1 MHPCM
6 IYFIS
11 IYHKSQANVGTNTIH
26 GSYAVTRQDLCG
38 IRFQNCHA
46 DPVPFRVALM
56 EKPLPEY
63 SNGRRTGW
71 EQSCSGSE
79 NAADRMKL
87 GEVKSILAKL
97 ATSMAKVQRA
107 LELELNHGHAFVRA
121 KAPNCSW
128 LLSDQDI
135 L

>member
-6 IYFIS
+6 IYFIN
-11 IYHKSQANVGTNTIH
+11 IYHKSQANVSTNTIH
-26 GSYAVTRQDLCG
+26 GSYEVTRQDLCG
-38 IRFQNCHA
+38 ICFQNCHA

-63 SNGRRTGW
+63 SNAQLVFLMAAIFNGRRTGGS
-71 EQSCSGSE
+71 EQFCSGSE

-87 GEVKSILAKL
+87 GEVNGMLAKV
-97 ATSMAKVQRA
+97 ATSMAKVQKT
-107 LELELNHGHAFVRA
+107 LELELNH
-121 KAPNCSW
+121 
-128 LLSDQDI
+128 DQP